1 MTTYTDSP
9 SASSP
14 ASADPTDAGAPAA
27 RPDARAGAGA
37 TAGAEARD
45 HRRAMDA
52 LKQVRASDLEP
63 YTGLGYLSK
72 LFRLIAILLLVLLV
86 AEVGVGVYS
95 EGVES
100 LRTLMTEASRLIVV
114 AGVLWGA
121 GDLATLLIDIGHDVR
136 ATRIL
141 LGRQT
146 LPPGETLAP
155 EPGARRQSVVAA
167 AVDGPAAPAP
177 HRPTA
182 LPRRT
187 PMGDAPEL
195 RGDSRME

>member
-1 MTTYTDSP
+1 MTLYPDSP
-9 SASSP
+9 PLAAEP
-14 ASADPTDAGAPAA
+14 ETAPGVPVDATP
-27 RPDARAGAGA
+27 ARADGR
-37 TAGAEARD
+37 E
-45 HRRAMDA
+45 HRRAADQLRA
-52 LKQVRASDLEP
+52 VRASDLEP

-100 LRTLMTEASRLIVV
+100 LRTLITEASRLIVI

-141 LGRQT
+141 LGRQALHPADSLLSGEPGVRT
-146 LPPGETLAP
+146 ADGETPAP
-155 EPGARRQSVVAA
+155 RPAGARR
-167 AVDGPAAPAP
+167 
-177 HRPTA
+177 
-182 LPRRT
+182 
-187 PMGDAPEL
+187 PE
-195 RGDSRME
+195 